1 MTQYDNLNVKLS
13 NSQLHKLSQTL
24 FQYLLNPAEVV
35 KKIEKKKEKNTLQVL
50 LQEQFLP
57 LKKYEFRNNAR
68 K

>member
-35 KKIEKKKEKNTLQVL
+35 KKIEKKKEKNTL
-50 LQEQFLP
+50 
-57 LKKYEFRNNAR
+57 
-68 K
+68 